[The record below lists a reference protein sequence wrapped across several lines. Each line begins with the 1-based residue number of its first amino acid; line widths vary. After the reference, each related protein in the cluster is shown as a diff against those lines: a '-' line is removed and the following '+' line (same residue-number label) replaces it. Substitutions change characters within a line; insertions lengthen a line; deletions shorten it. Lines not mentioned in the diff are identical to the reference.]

1 MADRSTRK
9 IGNEYYKKRGNA
21 DTKTE
26 ANRQAQRLRDDGHKA
41 RIIHEKQGT
50 YLIVAKS
57 K

>member
-1 MADRSTRK
+1 MTDRSTRK
-9 IGNEYYKKRGNA
+9 IGNEFYKKRGNA
-21 DTKTE
+21 DSKTE
-26 ANRQAQRLRDDGHKA
+26 AKRIANRLRDDGHKT